1 MFKDVNIKQILKVML
16 ILFFAVFMLTACDS
30 PTEGGPSTNQEEN
43 QEKSEYDKARDA
55 ASSSK
60 LDGDKRSAL
69 PTIKDEEGHKA
80 LANEHRVCWQ
90 SGMIDTLYENMGKVA
105 MGMYAKITDG
115 ALPLMMLAF
124 ALWTIFRLLKFVGSF
139 TEDSPA
145 EIWNEIVR
153 KMFMC
158 LICGLIA
165 SSTTQILWLLNTII
179 FPIYYAFLELGA
191 AILNSAGDG
200 SNFEVKDGVVIKFFQ
215 EMVTPSQPVM
225 CTAPA
230 IGKASIDSL
239 SFPDGPRA
247 MMNCMICAVNE
258 RLTLGFFLSF
268 RVMAFPG
275 FMSLIS
281 GLLILI
287 CFTFVKLGFVFYL
300 VDSIFRFT
308 MMAVILPILVMSYA
322 FKQTSSWAKNGFL
335 TILNSGALMMFM
347 AVMMSM
353 ALLAMEQIITDNT
366 DVFNDNVSKMS
377 FAEFS
382 IPFMCIMLIAFL
394 IASSVNIA
402 QQVTDSLVGGNS
414 DSAFQKRA
422 GKLAA
427 ELFWGALGII
437 TFGGAKKIRDAWK
450 TIKGSK

>member
-1 MFKDVNIKQILKVML
+1 MFKDVNIKQILRVML
-16 ILFFAVFMLTACDS
+16 VVLFAAFMLTACDS
-30 PTEGGPSTNQEEN
+30 PKEGKTSLN
-43 QEKSEYDKARDA
+43 A
-55 ASSSK
+55 
-60 LDGDKRSAL
+60 DKRAAL
-69 PTIKDEEGHKA
+69 SVKDDSGQQK
-80 LANEHRVCWQ
+80 LANQHRECWQ
-90 SGMIDTLYENMGKVA
+90 TGIIDLLYENMGKVA

-115 ALPLMMLAF
+115 ALPLMMIAF

-153 KMFMC
+153 KLFVC

-165 SSTTQILWLLNTII
+165 SSTTQILWLLNTVV

-191 AILNSAGDG
+191 AILNSTGDG
-200 SNFEVKDGVVIKFFQ
+200 SNFKVNNGVVIKFFQ
-215 EMVTPSQPVM
+215 ELITPSQPVM

-230 IGKASIDSL
+230 LGQASIESL
-239 SFPDGPRA
+239 SFPDGPRT

-258 RLTLGFFLSF
+258 RLTLGFYLSF
-268 RVMAFPG
+268 KVMAAPG
-275 FMSLIS
+275 FMPLIT
-281 GLLILI
+281 GLFILL

-335 TILNSGALMMFM
+335 TIINSAALMMFM

-353 ALLAMEQIITDNT
+353 ALLAMEQIISDNSDIFDKSVT
-366 DVFNDNVSKMS
+366 KDS

-394 IASSVNIA
+394 IVSSVNIA

-427 ELFWGALGII
+427 EIFWGALSIV
-437 TFGGAKKIRDAWK
+437 TFGGARKIRDAWK
-450 TIKGSK
+450 IIKSGGK

>member
-16 ILFFAVFMLTACDS
+16 VVLFAAFMLTACDS
-30 PTEGGPSTNQEEN
+30 PKEGKTSLN
-43 QEKSEYDKARDA
+43 A
-55 ASSSK
+55 
-60 LDGDKRSAL
+60 DKRAAL
-69 PTIKDEEGHKA
+69 SVKDDSGQQE
-80 LANEHRVCWQ
+80 LANQHRECWQ
-90 SGMIDTLYENMGKVA
+90 TGIIDLLYENMGKVA

-115 ALPLMMLAF
+115 ALPLMMIAF

-153 KMFMC
+153 KLFVC

-165 SSTTQILWLLNTII
+165 SSTTQILWLLNTVV

-191 AILNSAGDG
+191 AILNSTGDG
-200 SNFEVKDGVVIKFFQ
+200 SNFKVNNGVVIKFFQ
-215 EMVTPSQPVM
+215 ELITPSQPVM
-225 CTAPA
+225 CTTPA
-230 IGKASIDSL
+230 LGQASIESL
-239 SFPDGPRA
+239 SFPDGPRT

-258 RLTLGFFLSF
+258 RLTLGFYLSF
-268 RVMAFPG
+268 KVMAAPG
-275 FMSLIS
+275 FMPLIT
-281 GLLILI
+281 GLFILL

-335 TILNSGALMMFM
+335 TIINSAALMMFM

-353 ALLAMEQIITDNT
+353 ALLAMEQIISDNSDIFDKSVT
-366 DVFNDNVSKMS
+366 KDS

-394 IASSVNIA
+394 IVSSVNIA

-427 ELFWGALGII
+427 EIFWGALSIV
-437 TFGGAKKIRDAWK
+437 TFGGARKIRDAWK
-450 TIKGSK
+450 IFKGSK

>member
-16 ILFFAVFMLTACDS
+16 VVLFAAFMLTACDS
-30 PTEGGPSTNQEEN
+30 PKEGKTSLN
-43 QEKSEYDKARDA
+43 A
-55 ASSSK
+55 
-60 LDGDKRSAL
+60 DKRAAL
-69 PTIKDEEGHKA
+69 SVKDDSGQQE
-80 LANEHRVCWQ
+80 LANQHRECWQ
-90 SGMIDTLYENMGKVA
+90 TGIIDLLYENMGKVA

-115 ALPLMMLAF
+115 ALPLMMIAF

-153 KMFMC
+153 KLFVC

-165 SSTTQILWLLNTII
+165 SSTTQILWLLNTVV

-191 AILNSAGDG
+191 AILNSTG
-200 SNFEVKDGVVIKFFQ
+200 DGVVIKFFQ
-215 EMVTPSQPVM
+215 ELITPSQPVM

-230 IGKASIDSL
+230 LGQASIESL
-239 SFPDGPRA
+239 SFPDGPRT

-258 RLTLGFFLSF
+258 RLTLGFYLSF
-268 RVMAFPG
+268 KVMAAPG
-275 FMSLIS
+275 FMPLIT
-281 GLLILI
+281 GLFILL

-335 TILNSGALMMFM
+335 TIINSAALMMFM

-353 ALLAMEQIITDNT
+353 ALLAMEQIISDNSDIFDKSVT
-366 DVFNDNVSKMS
+366 KDS

-394 IASSVNIA
+394 IVSSVNIA

-427 ELFWGALGII
+427 EIFWGALSIV
-437 TFGGAKKIRDAWK
+437 TFGGARKIRDAWK
-450 TIKGSK
+450 IFKGSK

>member
-1 MFKDVNIKQILKVML
+1 MFKDVNIKQILRVML
-16 ILFFAVFMLTACDS
+16 VVLFAAFMLTACSQEQGDS
-30 PTEGGPSTNQEEN
+30 
-43 QEKSEYDKARDA
+43 SESAFPAEIDA
-55 ASSSK
+55 TGKKEIA
-60 LDGDKRSAL
+60 AQ
-69 PTIKDEEGHKA
+69 
-80 LANEHRVCWQ
+80 HRVCWQ
-90 SGMIDTLYENMGKVA
+90 TGMIDLLYENMGKVA

-115 ALPLMMLAF
+115 ALPLMMIAF

-153 KMFMC
+153 KLFVC

-165 SSTTQILWLLNTII
+165 SSTTQILWLLNTVI
-179 FPIYYAFLELGA
+179 FPIYYAFLELGSE
-191 AILNSAGDG
+191 ILNSAKGSEVFKNGGDSITIFGEKITG
-200 SNFEVKDGVVIKFFQ
+200 SN
-215 EMVTPSQPVM
+215 PVM
-225 CTAPA
+225 CSAPGV
-230 IGKASIDSL
+230 GKASIESL
-239 SFPDGPRA
+239 SFPDGPRT

-268 RVMAFPG
+268 QVMAGPG
-275 FMSLIS
+275 FMPLIT
-281 GLLILI
+281 GLFILL

-335 TILNSGALMMFM
+335 TIINSAALMMFM

-353 ALLAMEQIITDNT
+353 ALLAMEQIISDNSDIFDKSVT
-366 DVFNDNVSKMS
+366 EDS

-394 IASSVNIA
+394 IVSSVNIA

-427 ELFWGALGII
+427 EIFWGALSIV
-437 TFGGAKKIRDAWK
+437 TFGGARKIRDAWK
-450 TIKGSK
+450 IFIGRK